1 VKWTIG
7 TILVILALA
16 IVGSSVFTVD
26 ETEYAV
32 VLRFGE
38 PVRSI
43 TDAGLKAKWPA
54 PIDRVA
60 RFDQRL
66 MVFDVPSGDE
76 PAIEFLTLDKK
87 NIEVSSYTCWKIVD
101 PRRFLE
107 TVADREGVEAYLR
120 DIVLSEQGKVLGRRN
135 LSTLISTNPNDI
147 EIESITTSIRDT
159 CDQAALREC
168 GVKVVDFRIKRV
180 NYPEQNRKSVFERMQ
195 AERKQIA
202 TRYRSEGEREALKIR
217 AEADRERMEIL
228 AKAKRQALETEGDA
242 EAEAARIYNEAY
254 GKNPAFYE
262 FLRTLESYENS
273 LNEGTT
279 ILLPSNMHY
288 LRTFLEATKAT
299 SGTSR

>member
-1 VKWTIG
+1 MKWTVG
-7 TILVILALA
+7 TILIILALV
-16 IVGSSVFTVD
+16 IVGSSIFTVD

-60 RFDQRL
+60 RFDHRL
-66 MVFDVPSGDE
+66 MVFDVPTADE

-87 NIEVSSYTCWKIVD
+87 NIEVSSYICWKIED

-107 TVADREGVEAYLR
+107 TVGDREGVEAYLR
-120 DIVLSEQGKVLGRRN
+120 DVVLSEQGKVLGRRN
-135 LSTLISTNPNDI
+135 LSTLVSVISEEI
-147 EIESITTSIRDT
+147 EIESITTAIRDT
-159 CDQAALREC
+159 CDRAALREC

-180 NYPEQNRKSVFERMQ
+180 NYPEQNRASVFERMQ

-228 AKAKRQALETEGDA
+228 AQAKRQALETEGDA
-242 EAEAARIYNEAY
+242 EAQAARIYNEAY
-254 GKNPAFYE
+254 GKNPTFYE
-262 FLRTLESYENS
+262 FLRTLESYESS

-279 ILLPSNMHY
+279 ILLPSNMRY
-288 LRTFLEATKAT
+288 LRTFLEATKTT
-299 SGTSR
+299 SERTR